1 MRIIAGQFRG
11 RRINTPHNLP
21 VRPTTDLAKESL
33 FNILRNQID
42 FEQISVLDLFSGT
55 GSISFEFISRGA
67 QRVTSVDKDE
77 RCIEFIKKTQ
87 AELKINNLFA
97 LKQDVFV
104 FLGRSQLSFDL
115 VFADPPY
122 DLKQFPIIPN
132 LVLDNFVSTGGLFI
146 LEHPKEYSF
155 KDNPMFLEQRNY
167 GKVNFTFFEKKEV
180 LIR

>member
-1 MRIIAGQFRG
+1 MRIISGKFRG
-11 RRINTPHNLP
+11 RRIITPPNLP

-42 FEQISVLDLFSGT
+42 FEQISVLDLFAGT

-77 RCIEFIKKTQ
+77 KCIDFMKKTQ
-87 AELKINNLFA
+87 TELKINNLFA
-97 LKQDVFV
+97 LRQDVFV
-104 FLGRSQLSFDL
+104 FLGRSQMKFDL

-122 DLKQFPIIPN
+122 DLKQFKIIPN
-132 LVLDNFVSTGGLFI
+132 LVLDNFLVEGGFFI

-155 KDNPMFLEQRNY
+155 KNHPMFSDQRNY
-167 GKVNFTFFEKKEV
+167 GKVNFTFFEKKE
-180 LIR
+180 IISE